1 MKQLL
6 YLKDDQLKELIE
18 KLFIS
23 YRETFSD
30 SKKVLNK
37 YSIGLAHQK
46 VIHLL
51 SMYEGISISELLKR
65 LKVTKQ
71 SLNRVLKDLIKIEAI
86 IFKKDQQDTRVKH
99 IFLNEKGKKI
109 FKEIFEVQKKR
120 IYNALL
126 NSSSEEVINFDNVL
140 KKIIISEALNKILKF
155 KKKDYIV
162 LHDGVDT
169 LNFKKI
175 KKIKKVKTITYVGSF
190 YRGRGINL
198 ILKMATKF
206 HNLQFNLYGQNRDNF
221 KINLKNLKLFKFVD
235 YFKVP
240 TILSS
245 ADILLMPYEKKVW
258 IRSKNLNTANYCSP
272 LKMFDYLAAG
282 KIIMSSKLDGICEVL
297 KHNKNSIIVKSH
309 NFKDWSYSLKKI
321 LTNYYNID
329 EIQKNALKTAR
340 YYTWKKRASKIV
352 ENYINQKE

>member
-18 KLFIS
+18 KLFVS

-140 KKIIISEALNKILKF
+140 KKIINE
-155 KKKDYIV
+155 
-162 LHDGVDT
+162 
-169 LNFKKI
+169 
-175 KKIKKVKTITYVGSF
+175 
-190 YRGRGINL
+190 
-198 ILKMATKF
+198 
-206 HNLQFNLYGQNRDNF
+206 
-221 KINLKNLKLFKFVD
+221 
-235 YFKVP
+235 
-240 TILSS
+240 
-245 ADILLMPYEKKVW
+245 
-258 IRSKNLNTANYCSP
+258 
-272 LKMFDYLAAG
+272 
-282 KIIMSSKLDGICEVL
+282 
-297 KHNKNSIIVKSH
+297 
-309 NFKDWSYSLKKI
+309 
-321 LTNYYNID
+321 
-329 EIQKNALKTAR
+329 
-340 YYTWKKRASKIV
+340 
-352 ENYINQKE
+352 